1 MKARRVA
8 QALAGAIL
16 ATTVIASAAAPATAA
31 KGGAEKGHGS
41 VVVPT
46 DTGWGII

>member
-1 MKARRVA
+1 MTSRRVA

-16 ATTVIASAAAPATAA
+16 TVTVIASGAAPATAA
-31 KGGAEKGHGS
+31 TDARGHGS

>member
-1 MKARRVA
+1 MNARRVA

-16 ATTVIASAAAPATAA
+16 AATVVATAAAPATAD
-31 KGGAEKGHGS
+31 KGGHGHAS

-46 DTGWGII
+46 DTGWGFK

>member
-1 MKARRVA
+1 MKTRRVA

-16 ATTVIASAAAPATAA
+16 AASVIATAAAPATAA
-31 KGGAEKGHGS
+31 KPDSGKHHGS

-46 DTGWGII
+46 DTGWGIV